1 MSPSP
6 VIHTKALAK
15 RYRRTE
21 ALAPVDLEIPS
32 GSAVALLGRNG
43 AGKTTLLRIL
53 MGFLSPSA
61 GEVSV
66 FGTRPVLLTEAQ
78 KAQIGYIADAQ
89 DLPGWMT
96 IEQYLAF
103 LRPFYPTWDEALASR
118 LRGLFALPRD
128 RRIRHLSRGQRVKVA
143 FLGALSF
150 HPKLLLLDEP
160 FGGLDPAVR
169 DEILDAL
176 FDLMSREEWTIL
188 VSSHEIDEVERLC
201 DQVLIM
207 DDGKVVLRDE
217 RDPLLAR
224 SRCVSLHT
232 AASLAP
238 GGLPAHWWNPQGGD
252 GRITFLDSNHEPER
266 FQADLARHFPDA
278 RHLSIEPAPLKAIT
292 RALLRSAKTE

>member
-1 MSPSP
+1 MTPAP
-6 VIHTKALAK
+6 VIHTKTLTK

-21 ALAPVDLEIPS
+21 ALAPLDLDIPS

-53 MGFLSPSA
+53 MGLISPSA

-66 FGTRPVLLTEAQ
+66 FGTSPAKLTEAQ
-78 KAQIGYIADAQ
+78 RAQIGYIADAQ

-103 LRPFYPTWDEALASR
+103 LRPLYPTWDEALATK
-118 LRGLFALPRD
+118 LRKLFLLPTNRK
-128 RRIRHLSRGQRVKVA
+128 IRNLSRGQRVKVA
-143 FLGALSF
+143 FLGALSY

-169 DEILDAL
+169 DEVLDAL

-188 VSSHEIDEVERLC
+188 VSSHEIDEAERLC

-207 DDGKVVLRDE
+207 DDGKVVLREE
-217 RDPLLAR
+217 RDVLLAR
-224 SRCVSLHT
+224 SRNVSLHT
-232 AASLAP
+232 DASLAP
-238 GGLPAHWWNPQGGD
+238 QGLPAHWWNPQGGD
-252 GRITFLDSNHEPER
+252 GRITFLDSHHEPER
-266 FQADLARHFPDA
+266 FQADMARHFPEA
-278 RHLSIEPAPLKAIT
+278 RHVSIEPAPLKAIT
-292 RALLRSAKTE
+292 RALLRDANEK